1 MRKIEINLYPYS
13 SSEKKID
20 VLIEKYFPF
29 VFLGFLFLFL
39 MNILLFFLN
48 GFITFPLKKIK
59 QKWEKI
65 SPQIEKLNNLKREI
79 NKLKIKKA
87 DLESFYQERVSI
99 SHIFADI
106 FKALPKNMW
115 LEKIA
120 YSNRELFL
128 SGYVV
133 KWEKE
138 YLATID
144 AFIKNLKKEE
154 YFSKIFKNLA
164 LKDTRK
170 TEYRGREVTY
180 FILQAK

>member
-1 MRKIEINLYPYS
+1 MRKIEINLYPFS
-13 SSEKKID
+13 SSRKKVD

-29 VFLGFLFLFL
+29 IFLGFLFLFL
-39 MNILLFFLN
+39 INLLLFFLN
-48 GFITFPLKKIK
+48 GFVSFPLKKLE
-59 QKWEKI
+59 QRWEKV
-65 SPQIEKLNNLKREI
+65 SPQIEKLNGLKREI
-79 NKLKIKKA
+79 NKLKIRNS
-87 DLESFYQERVSI
+87 DLENFYQNRVFI

-120 YSNRELFL
+120 YSNRRLFL

-133 KWEKE
+133 KWKEE

-144 AFIKNLKKEE
+144 TFIKNLKKEE

-180 FILQAK
+180 FILQAR